1 MKMIHFK
8 RALTGLALLLMAGP
22 VAEAQDTKFF
32 VGGGLMANLDSAKA
46 ITNKTMA
53 FNIQGG
59 MDFKFQE
66 KLVFRP
72 GFQVNFF
79 PGAEKA
85 GVKTSMRSY
94 QVFGDFVYPT
104 GLVDNLN
111 FSFGLSVN
119 RYLYDS
125 TFADPSSFDPEFQW
139 APTDSYT
146 QVYGTKLG
154 FRVGVDYRIQR
165 NFSVE
170 LLFQQTE
177 LGSPVGDDQHYANQ
191 NPAWIQVG
199 ARFHF

>member
-8 RALTGLALLLMAGP
+8 HALTGLALVLMAGS
-22 VAEAQDTKFF
+22 VARAEDTKFF
-32 VGGGLMANLDSAKA
+32 VGGGLMLNLDSTKA
-46 ITNKTMA
+46 ITNKSTA

-59 MDFKFQE
+59 MDFKLQE
-66 KLVFRP
+66 KLLFRP

-79 PGAEKA
+79 PGSEKG
-85 GVKTSMRSY
+85 GVKTSLRSY
-94 QVFGDFVYPT
+94 QVFGDFVYPM

-111 FSFGLSVN
+111 LSFGLSVN
-119 RYLYDS
+119 RYQYDS
-125 TFADPSSFDPEFQW
+125 TYADPASFDPEFQW
-139 APTDSYT
+139 APTSAYA

-154 FRVGVDYRIQR
+154 FRAGLDYRIQR

-177 LGSPVGDDQHYANQ
+177 LGNPKGDDQHYANQ